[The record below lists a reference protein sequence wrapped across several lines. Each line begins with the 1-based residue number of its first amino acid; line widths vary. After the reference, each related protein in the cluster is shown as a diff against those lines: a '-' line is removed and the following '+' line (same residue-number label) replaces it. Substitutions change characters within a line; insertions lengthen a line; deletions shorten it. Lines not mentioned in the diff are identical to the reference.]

1 MQYIYYD
8 VKILQDSKEAVK
20 ARMAAYKEAME
31 ARINAEKQQEVGEGQ

>member
-8 VKILQDSKEAVK
+8 VKILQDSK